1 MVAIGMKDGEVYWF
15 AAIRAA
21 RNAVFAGETDRKGA
35 DVGLTMMGSF
45 ALRSRSFGELSYAFV
60 AGCQTLTSS
69 HHTAAPT
76 VHPSSPSSAISGI
89 VCECVCREL

>member
-1 MVAIGMKDGEVYWF
+1 MSASDGCPYQASGALGGSYRHEG
-15 AAIRAA
+15 R
-21 RNAVFAGETDRKGA
+21 RSETDRKGA